1 MYKGASCNGVEQSNL
16 PQDGARQAAL
26 CDRGGRYGGRSH
38 MEWNKGER
46 QSSSVHQR
54 RTEKAGVKM
63 EPQSPGENR
72 KKRRSGRD
80 DVFLPTPQVGSNH
93 KPPKKPKG
101 LAMGLRD

>member
-54 RTEKAGVKM
+54 RTEKAASKWSHSHLAKT
-63 EPQSPGENR
+63 ER
-72 KKRRSGRD
+72 KGGQVAMTFFYLLRR
-80 DVFLPTPQVGSNH
+80 
-93 KPPKKPKG
+93 
-101 LAMGLRD
+101 